1 MCLRKF
7 SVTASVSLW
16 YDIDLFLC
24 IRFYTVF
31 FQEQLSLVFVV
42 FLVFSVVV
50 YSLSQSYK

>member
-16 YDIDLFLC
+16 YDIDLFLRIC
-24 IRFYTVF
+24 FYTVF